1 MASLMQVLI
10 ATLDKEEKEY
20 AALLKLSQKKTPIII
35 KGDVEKLQN
44 ITDEEQVVIDRLAAI
59 DKEREQ
65 AMADIADVIN
75 RDVKTLKLSYLIDML
90 EKRPEEREALAG
102 VHDRIKAT
110 IGELRLI
117 NDQNRVLIEQS
128 LDIVNFN
135 LNLVKSM
142 RQAPETGNY
151 TRNAGIAGDHMGGT
165 AGGFDAKQ

>member
-44 ITDEEQVVIDRLAAI
+44 ITDEEQVVIDRLSAI

-90 EKRPEEREALAG
+90 EK
-102 VHDRIKAT
+102 
-110 IGELRLI
+110 
-117 NDQNRVLIEQS
+117 
-128 LDIVNFN
+128 
-135 LNLVKSM
+135 
-142 RQAPETGNY
+142 
-151 TRNAGIAGDHMGGT
+151 
-165 AGGFDAKQ
+165 

>member
-1 MASLMQVLI
+1 MQVLI
-10 ATLDKEEKEY
+10 ETLDREEKEY
-20 AALLKLSQKKTPIII
+20 VTLLDLSKRKTPVIVE
-35 KGDVEKLQN
+35 GDVEKLQK

-59 DKEREQ
+59 DKERQ
-65 AMADIADVIN
+65 QSMADIADVIN

-90 EKRPEEREALAG
+90 DKRPKERDELATL
-102 VHDRIKAT
+102 HDRIKAT
-110 IGELRLI
+110 VDELKTV
-117 NDQNRVLIEQS
+117 NDQNKVLIEQS

-151 TRNAGIAGDHMGGT
+151 NKSAATTGDFMGGS

>member
-1 MASLMQVLI
+1 MQVLI
-10 ATLDKEEKEY
+10 ETLDKEEKEY
-20 AALLKLSQKKTPIII
+20 EALLELTKKKTPIIVE
-35 KGDVEKLQN
+35 GDVEKLQN
-44 ITDEEQVVIDRLAAI
+44 ITDEEQMVIDRLAAL

-90 EKRPEEREALAG
+90 DKRPKEREALAEL
-102 VHDRIKAT
+102 HDRIKAT
-110 IGELRLI
+110 VGELKTI

-128 LDIVNFN
+128 LDIVDFN
-135 LNLVKSM
+135 LNLVRSM

-151 TRNAGIAGDHMGGT
+151 TRSAGIAGDHMGGS

>member
-1 MASLMQVLI
+1 MQVLI
-10 ATLDKEEKEY
+10 DTLDREEKEY
-20 AALLKLSQKKTPIII
+20 VTLLDLSKRKTPVIVE
-35 KGDVEKLQN
+35 GDVEKLQK
-44 ITDEEQVVIDRLAAI
+44 ITDEEQIVIEHLSAL

-75 RDVKTLKLSYLIDML
+75 KDVKTLKLSYLIDML
-90 EKRPEEREALAG
+90 DKRPKERADLASL
-102 VHDRIKAT
+102 HDRLKAT
-110 IGELRLI
+110 VGELKTI
-117 NDQNRVLIEQS
+117 NDQNKSLIEQS

-151 TRNAGIAGDHMGGT
+151 NKSAGIAGDFMGGP

>member
-1 MASLMQVLI
+1 MQVLI
-10 ATLDKEEKEY
+10 DTLDREEKEY
-20 AALLKLSQKKTPIII
+20 VTLLDLSKRKTPVIVE
-35 KGDVEKLQN
+35 GDVEKLQK
-44 ITDEEQVVIDRLAAI
+44 ITDEEQIVIEHLSAL

-75 RDVKTLKLSYLIDML
+75 KDVKTLKLSYLIDML
-90 EKRPEEREALAG
+90 DKRPKEREDLASL
-102 VHDRIKAT
+102 HDRLKAT
-110 IGELRLI
+110 VGELKTI
-117 NDQNRVLIEQS
+117 NDQNKTLIEQS

-151 TRNAGIAGDHMGGT
+151 NKSAGIAGDFMGGP

>member
-1 MASLMQVLI
+1 VASLMQVLI
-10 ATLDKEEKEY
+10 DVLDREEKEY
-20 AALLKLSQKKTPIII
+20 VALLELSKRKTPVIVEGNI
-35 KGDVEKLQN
+35 EKLQK
-44 ITDEEQVVIDRLAAI
+44 ITDEEQIVVDRLAAL
-59 DKEREQ
+59 DKDREQ

-90 EKRPEEREALAG
+90 EKRPKEKDELARI
-102 VHDRIKAT
+102 HDRIKAT
-110 IGELRLI
+110 VGELKTI

-151 TRNAGIAGDHMGGT
+151 NKSAGITGDFMGGPS
-165 AGGFDAKQ
+165 GGFDAKQ

>member
-1 MASLMQVLI
+1 MQVLI
-10 ATLDKEEKEY
+10 DTLDREEKEY
-20 AALLKLSQKKTPIII
+20 VTLLDLSKRKTPVIVE
-35 KGDVEKLQN
+35 GDVEKLQK
-44 ITDEEQVVIDRLAAI
+44 ITDEEQIVIEHLSAL

-75 RDVKTLKLSYLIDML
+75 KDVKTLKLSYLIDML
-90 EKRPEEREALAG
+90 DKRPKEREELAG
-102 VHDRIKAT
+102 LHDRLKAT
-110 IGELRLI
+110 VGELKTI
-117 NDQNRVLIEQS
+117 NDQNKTLIEQS

-151 TRNAGIAGDHMGGT
+151 NKSAGIAGDFMGGP

>member
-1 MASLMQVLI
+1 MQVLI
-10 ATLDKEEKEY
+10 GVLDKEEKEY
-20 AALLKLSQKKTPIII
+20 VALLELSKRKTPVIIE
-35 KGDVEKLQN
+35 GDVEKLQK
-44 ITDEEQVVIDRLAAI
+44 ITDEEQIVVDRLAAL

-65 AMADIADVIN
+65 SMADIADVIN

-90 EKRPEEREALAG
+90 DKRPKERDELARL
-102 VHDRIKAT
+102 HDRLKAT
-110 IGELRLI
+110 VGELRTI
-117 NDQNRVLIEQS
+117 NDQNKMLTEQS

-151 TRNAGIAGDHMGGT
+151 NRSAGIAGDYMGGP